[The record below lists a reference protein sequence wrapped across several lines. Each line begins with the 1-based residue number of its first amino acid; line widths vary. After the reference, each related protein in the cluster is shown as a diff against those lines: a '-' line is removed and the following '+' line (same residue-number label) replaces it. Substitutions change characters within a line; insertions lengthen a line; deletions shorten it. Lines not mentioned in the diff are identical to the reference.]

1 MIPVVNDIVCL
12 SSEAVVHVP
21 LYDIVELTNGELEV
35 LTEGGISEEVAP
47 VLRHFGIDTNREV
60 SVSVAQYRNL
70 CNNTPAIQVAI
81 VGLERQDNEWVHSG
95 RSSLQAMIGRNRDPW
110 LRNDLYRSA
119 CLDMVQVEGITSLD
133 KCNKQIIEASN
144 SGYIDPASEE
154 RNRKEVIDNLKL
166 LIKQVFNID
175 CMV

>member
-12 SSEAVVHVP
+12 SGEAIVHIP
-21 LYDIVELTNGELEV
+21 LYDIVGLTNGGLEV
-35 LTEGGISEEVAP
+35 LIEDGISDEVAP
-47 VLRHFGIDTNREV
+47 VLRHLGIDTNREV
-60 SVSVAQYRNL
+60 AVSVAQYRNMYS
-70 CNNTPAIQVAI
+70 NIPSIQVAI

-95 RSSLQAMIGRNRDPW
+95 KSSLQAMIGRNRDPW

-133 KCNKQIIEASN
+133 KFNKQIIEASN

-154 RNRKEVIDNLKL
+154 NNRKEIIDNLKL